1 MENDES
7 VVRQNIDKSE
17 DYMYDDDREQLLPK
31 GVDADGEMPSPE
43 LDWVQNVPVA
53 HDDTITVEQSF
64 QQSDVARIN
73 KRVRWSVRNCSLSVV
88 LTTLSELLTVAGVGI
103 HLYGFTAPYW
113 RREQFGGVHFGLWIY
128 CNQTCYTIHSYNSW
142 YYGVQA
148 CAVLGFIWSVI
159 SGILSIHALTK
170 TNRRSYILS
179 LFFFCW
185 TCLCMAATVVMF
197 VCKVLE
203 GYALSL
209 SFACYVIGGI
219 FQLVAVAISIIDIGP
234 QNVFNMI
241 VCATRSRKT
250 HKYRTVEESG
260 HDNTSELG

>member
-128 CNQTCYTIHSYNSW
+128 CNQTCYTIHSYNS
-142 YYGVQA
+142 
-148 CAVLGFIWSVI
+148 
-159 SGILSIHALTK
+159 
-170 TNRRSYILS
+170 
-179 LFFFCW
+179 
-185 TCLCMAATVVMF
+185 LCMAATVVMF